1 MKGVNDIEA
10 TNNESGPRF
19 STCHGPH
26 SAHCT
31 TLCSEQRTCAWRTAL
46 CSRTRLGDSL
56 CWPALERR
64 QAILALSLSCGS
76 PGLQPPLTT
85 RERIGPHSGTHSS
98 DLTGWCPPSTLR
110 FIDARAHSTC
120 AVPCFPCLSF
130 PWIALCLHS
139 PPTLVLPPPPP
150 PARGTRARARAATPL
165 PSQVLLLSCCLLRQ
179 LPVLSSMGAGARL
192 DPTRIRIADIS
203 DSSVDPLS
211 RSVSRGLRLWPKK
224 TYNY

>member
-150 PARGTRARARAATPL
+150 PSFPAVCSASCLSTRPWGRAPASTRLASASLTSATP
-165 PSQVLLLSCCLLRQ
+165 PW
-179 LPVLSSMGAGARL
+179 
-192 DPTRIRIADIS
+192 TR
-203 DSSVDPLS
+203 S
-211 RSVSRGLRLWPKK
+211 RDR
-224 TYNY
+224 